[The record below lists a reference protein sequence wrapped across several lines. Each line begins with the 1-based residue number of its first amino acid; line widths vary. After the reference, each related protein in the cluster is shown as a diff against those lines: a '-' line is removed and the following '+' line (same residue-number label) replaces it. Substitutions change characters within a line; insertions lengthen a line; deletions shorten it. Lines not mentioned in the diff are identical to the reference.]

1 MRKIRCVRRV
11 GTRKIHMRK
20 IRCVHGKLHENSQ
33 VKLNGML
40 SAKEW
45 KLNGM
50 LSAKDWHQI
59 WAKLHENEPDELN
72 GMLSAE

>member
-1 MRKIRCVRRV
+1 
-11 GTRKIHMRK
+11 MRK

-33 VKLNGML
+33 VTLNGMLSAKEWKLNGML
-40 SAKEW
+40 SSKEW

-59 WAKLHENEPDELN
+59 WAKLHEN
-72 GMLSAE
+72 